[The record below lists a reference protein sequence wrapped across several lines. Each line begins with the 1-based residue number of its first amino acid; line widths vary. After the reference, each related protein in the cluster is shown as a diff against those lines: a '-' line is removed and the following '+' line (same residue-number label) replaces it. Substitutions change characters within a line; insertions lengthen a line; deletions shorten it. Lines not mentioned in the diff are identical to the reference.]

1 MNDIQG
7 YERLL
12 KQKTNKN
19 TVCLRIGLIFAYLL
33 WAGLFII
40 LMLKYIGLNAPMIA
54 FIPISTAILV
64 LLTWKYTYVEF
75 EYSFAG
81 GTFYLAKIYGKKKR
95 KPMLEA
101 DLALAVL
108 IAPCDDKYIAEAER
122 LSPDRSVHAESSD
135 RAPDIWMLIYDE
147 DKDSRILVFFE
158 ADERSLKYLRHH
170 APRVT
175 ARERLDNT

>member
-19 TVCLRIGLIFAYLL
+19 TVCLRTGLIFAYLL
-33 WAGLFII
+33 WAGIFIT

-54 FIPISTAILV
+54 FIPISTAIIV
-64 LLTWKYTYVEF
+64 LLSWKYTYVEF

-81 GTFYLAKIYGKKKR
+81 GTFYLSKIYGKKTR
-95 KPMLEA
+95 KQILEA
-101 DLALAVL
+101 DIASALL

-122 LSPDRSVHAESSD
+122 LSPDRTVHAESSD
-135 RAPDIWMLIYDE
+135 RASDLWMLIYDE
-147 DKDSRILVFFE
+147 DKDCRVLVFFE

-175 ARERLDNT
+175 AREKLGNT